1 MNRPKQIVI
10 LDDSQL
16 FRKETEKVLCE
27 AGYQIA
33 ESTSDPEKALFT
45 ISHGKVDLLIT
56 DILLSETEGIDFIK
70 RIKNEYETTVLI
82 CSQIRAESIVSTALN
97 HADYYLYKPVTPSR
111 LADTVALLCGKN
123 IPEEP
128 LDEEQTLNKLEKEI
142 TAIISDLA
150 IPAKVK
156 GYHYIRYAIICALQA
171 PESAF
176 AVTKTIYPLITR
188 KFGTTQ
194 SKAERSIRHA
204 IEIAW
209 TNAPIEKIEAIF
221 GSMSRRRPSN
231 AVFIATIADKLRMSN
246 TAYKEL
252 YTMCGSV

>member
-10 LDDSQL
+10 LDDSQIY
-16 FRKETEKVLCE
+16 RKEAEKILSE

-33 ESTSDPEKALFT
+33 ESTSNPDKALFK
-45 ISHGKVDLLIT
+45 ISHEKIDLLIT
-56 DILLSETEGIDFIK
+56 DILLADTEGIDLIK
-70 RIKNEYETTVLI
+70 RIKDYYETTVLV
-82 CSQIRAESIVSTALN
+82 CSQIRTEAVVSTVLN

-111 LADTVALLCGKN
+111 LIDTVALLCGKN

-128 LDEEQTLNKLEKEI
+128 MDEEQTLNKLEKDI
-142 TAIISDLA
+142 TAIISDMG

-156 GYHYIRYAIICALQA
+156 GYHYIRYAVICALQA
-171 PESAF
+171 PESSF
-176 AVTKTIYPLITR
+176 AVTKTIYPLITK

-194 SKAERSIRHA
+194 SKAERAIRHA

-209 TNAPIEKIEAIF
+209 ANGPIERIESVF